1 MQMSGRA
8 PTDELLGCLN
18 PYGSAQTELFI
29 ALRSWL
35 LSHCEDAN
43 ELIYDSFKEP
53 LTWTP
58 PVCQVN
64 SIDE

>member
-53 LTWTP
+53 LINYEITLAFRR
-58 PVCQVN
+58 VH
-64 SIDE
+64 